1 MTIKL
6 MCDNHP
12 AGPLEI
18 PDPALFCDPKVREV
32 VGMILLIA
40 FQGYEKCFALCQY
53 TISLIIK
60 EIHKV
65 GHCRPDNIEM
75 KSSSQIIQEMSPKP
89 PVPQIVHLADPELHL
104 PSLKSL
110 KEQQVDLPFTSLP
123 EIFIFHQR
131 SELSVFALQPP
142 QPADTDCQDSVN
154 FPQNLKILNEFPDIN
169 FCHVDLLRN
178 VNHQF
183 CKNNNN
189 KFEDLS
195 IFCNS
200 LTL

>member
-1 MTIKL
+1 MEMEDDCIIIEDTDEEADAGDKDRKEVFVISDSEETNDVPTLESREPLNQDNNLENPMYCEDDLTKSEESEELQKDVLLQRLKKKL
-6 MCDNHP
+6 LQ
-12 AGPLEI
+12 A
-18 PDPALFCDPKVREV
+18 
-32 VGMILLIA
+32 
-40 FQGYEKCFALCQY
+40 
-53 TISLIIK
+53 
-60 EIHKV
+60 
-65 GHCRPDNIEM
+65 
-75 KSSSQIIQEMSPKP
+75 
-89 PVPQIVHLADPELHL
+89 
-104 PSLKSL
+104 KSL

-123 EIFIFHQR
+123 GIFIFHQR

-142 QPADTDCQDSVN
+142 QPPDTDCQDSVN